1 MDSDGSDEMMYDDN
15 RDMQEE
21 DSSGT
26 ESEEKYEKSDEILDP
41 TALECTMTASISG
54 VVETLGIPSGTA
66 RVLLQKFKW
75 NNDALMD
82 KFYES
87 TDAENLLKA
96 YKIESSE
103 SQGSSETGD
112 CDICCDTSTLT
123 GMSCGHVACNE
134 CWKTFIME
142 QVKEGHSEIQCMASK
157 CELLMPDEKVMGYL
171 EDSEPLKRMIIN
183 NYVQTNVFLKW
194 CPGPNCENA
203 VKSDYCNPHL
213 VTCTCGTRYCFSC
226 CDDFHSPINCRQ
238 MKLWVKKC
246 SESGENATWII
257 QNTKDCPKCL
267 TSIEKNGGCNYM
279 RCTKPACGYQFC
291 WICMN
296 DWEVHKHAWYNCSSF
311 DKAKETDRKEYRSN
325 HDRYLFFYNRYRIHV
340 ESVKLEK
347 KSGQANPVY
356 KDQACLG
363 EPGPTYLYWDLR
375 IRLAHL
381 ELFGV
386 VWGRLDSSGSEWT
399 RLDPT
404 GTGPVGSNWLVKKV
418 EKLMDKMQELSIPWS
433 EVLYLRA
440 AVDTLSNCRR
450 TLMYTYVFAFY
461 LNSNNHSIMFENNQ
475 KDLEMATEQLS
486 GFLERDMEKVDDLKA
501 LNRDVQD
508 KCRYVEHRRKV
519 LLDHCSEGVEQGIWD
534 FIEE

>member
-1 MDSDGSDEMMYDDN
+1 MDSDSSDEMMYDDN

-41 TALECTMTASISG
+41 AALECTMNASVSG

-96 YKIESSE
+96 HKIESSE
-103 SQGSSETGD
+103 FQGSSETGD
-112 CDICCDTSTLT
+112 CDICCDTTTLT

-347 KSGQANPVY
+347 K
-356 KDQACLG
+356 
-363 EPGPTYLYWDLR
+363 
-375 IRLAHL
+375 
-381 ELFGV
+381 
-386 VWGRLDSSGSEWT
+386 
-399 RLDPT
+399 
-404 GTGPVGSNWLVKKV
+404 LVKKV
-418 EKLMDKMQELSIPWS
+418 EKLMDKMQELSIPWA

>member
-347 KSGQANPVY
+347 K
-356 KDQACLG
+356 
-363 EPGPTYLYWDLR
+363 
-375 IRLAHL
+375 
-381 ELFGV
+381 
-386 VWGRLDSSGSEWT
+386 
-399 RLDPT
+399 
-404 GTGPVGSNWLVKKV
+404 LVKKV

>member
-15 RDMQEE
+15 REMEEE
-21 DSSGT
+21 DDSDT
-26 ESEEKYEKSDEILDP
+26 ESEEKDEKSDEFQILNP
-41 TALECTMTASISG
+41 AALDSTMTTSISG
-54 VVETLGIPSGTA
+54 VVETLEIPSGTA
-66 RVLLQKFKW
+66 RILLQKFKW
-75 NNDALMD
+75 NNDILMD

-87 TDAENLLKA
+87 TDVESLLKVH
-96 YKIESSE
+96 KIESSE
-103 SQGSSETGD
+103 SQGASETGD
-112 CDICCDTSTLT
+112 CDICCDTGTLT
-123 GMSCGHVACNE
+123 GMSCGHVACYE
-134 CWKTFIME
+134 CWKMFIME

-157 CELLMPDEKVMGYL
+157 CELLMPDEKVLGYL
-171 EDSEPLKRMIIN
+171 EDSEPLKSMILN

-213 VTCTCGTRYCFSC
+213 VTCTCGTRFCFSC
-226 CDDFHSPINCRQ
+226 CDDFHNPINCRQ
-238 MKLWVKKC
+238 MKLWLKKC
-246 SESGENATWII
+246 SESGENAKWII

-291 WICMN
+291 WICM
-296 DWEVHKHAWYNCSSF
+296 DSWEVHKHAWYKCSSF
-311 DKAKETDRKEYRSN
+311 DKSKDTNRKEYRSN
-325 HDRYLFFYNRYRIHV
+325 HDRYLFFYNRFRIHV

-347 KSGQANPVY
+347 K
-356 KDQACLG
+356 
-363 EPGPTYLYWDLR
+363 
-375 IRLAHL
+375 
-381 ELFGV
+381 
-386 VWGRLDSSGSEWT
+386 
-399 RLDPT
+399 
-404 GTGPVGSNWLVKKV
+404 LVAKV
-418 EKLMDKMQELSIPWS
+418 EKLMDKMQQRSIPWA
-433 EVLYLRA
+433 EVRFLPA

-450 TLMYTYVFAFY
+450 TLTYTYVFAFY

-519 LLDHCSEGVEQGIWD
+519 LLDHCSEGVEQGIWN